1 MLNRVMIIG
10 RLGRVLFGWLN
21 LGVNSLE
28 SKNVDALIASL
39 EDEKS
44 KAEQEIYER
53 LVAVKTTVNNM
64 TKNVKSLKQKVQV
77 LNERAILA
85 LKNGKESLAA
95 EFSLQYE
102 NTKAQ
107 LDMAEKALEEATAT
121 YDKLISN
128 QRAVLNSYDSRI
140 EQIKLKA
147 ASAAMKED
155 LAALKDIANISGKND
170 FNGMLADVDK
180 ILEKKDSKA
189 DASIEVS
196 GTLNDTKDEMNE
208 FIESVSKEDALARL
222 KARVAES

>member
-1 MLNRVMIIG
+1 MRIIG

-121 YDKLISN
+121 YHKLISN
-128 QRAVLNSYDSRI
+128 QRVVLNSYDSRI

-155 LAALKDIANISGKND
+155 LAVLKDIANISGKND

>member
-1 MLNRVMIIG
+1 MRIIG

-128 QRAVLNSYDSRI
+128 QRVVLNSYDSRI

-222 KARVAES
+222 KVRVAES

>member
-1 MLNRVMIIG
+1 MRIIG

-53 LVAVKTTVNNM
+53 LIAVKTIVNNM

-128 QRAVLNSYDSRI
+128 QRVVLNSYDSRI

>member
-1 MLNRVMIIG
+1 MKIIG
-10 RLGRVLFGWLN
+10 RLWRVLFGWLN

-28 SKNVDALIASL
+28 SKNIDALIASL

-44 KAEQEIYER
+44 KAEQEIYDR

-64 TKNVKSLKQKVQV
+64 NKNVKSLKQKVQL

-85 LKNGKESLAA
+85 LNNGKENLAA

-102 NTKAQ
+102 NTKTQ
-107 LDMAEKALEEATAT
+107 LEMAEKALAEATET

-128 QRAVLNSYDSRI
+128 QKAILGSFDSRI
-140 EQIKLKA
+140 NQIKLKA

-155 LAALKDIANISGKND
+155 LAAMKDIANLSGNND
-170 FNGMLADVDK
+170 FKGMLDDVDK

-189 DASIEVS
+189 EAAIEV
-196 GTLNDTKDEMNE
+196 GDTLNDTKDEMTT
-208 FIESVSKEDALARL
+208 FIETVSKEDALQRL
-222 KARVAES
+222 KARVANA

>member
-1 MLNRVMIIG
+1 MRIIG
-10 RLGRVLFGWLN
+10 HLGRVLFGWLN

-53 LVAVKTTVNNM
+53 LIAVKTTVNNM

-95 EFSLQYE
+95 EFSLRYE
-102 NTKAQ
+102 NTKTQ

-128 QRAVLNSYDSRI
+128 QRVILNSYDSRI

>member
-1 MLNRVMIIG
+1 MRIIG

-77 LNERAILA
+77 LNERAILV

-128 QRAVLNSYDSRI
+128 QRVVLNSYDSRI

>member
-1 MLNRVMIIG
+1 M
-10 RLGRVLFGWLN
+10 FGWLN

-53 LVAVKTTVNNM
+53 LIAVKTTVNNM

-170 FNGMLADVDK
+170 FNGMLADIDK

>member
-1 MLNRVMIIG
+1 MRIIG

-53 LVAVKTTVNNM
+53 LIAVKTTVNNM

-170 FNGMLADVDK
+170 FNGILADIDK

>member
-1 MLNRVMIIG
+1 MRIIG

-208 FIESVSKEDALARL
+208 FIESVSKEDALAHL

>member
-1 MLNRVMIIG
+1 MRIIG

-128 QRAVLNSYDSRI
+128 QRVVLNSYDSRI

-208 FIESVSKEDALARL
+208 FIESISKEDALARL

>member
-1 MLNRVMIIG
+1 MRIIG

-53 LVAVKTTVNNM
+53 LIAVKTTVNNM

-77 LNERAILA
+77 LNKRAILA

-170 FNGMLADVDK
+170 FNGMLADIDK

>member
-1 MLNRVMIIG
+1 MRIIG

-128 QRAVLNSYDSRI
+128 QRVVLNSYDSRI

>member
-1 MLNRVMIIG
+1 MRIIG

-102 NTKAQ
+102 NTKTQ

-128 QRAVLNSYDSRI
+128 QRVVLNSYDSRI

>member
-1 MLNRVMIIG
+1 MRIIG

-28 SKNVDALIASL
+28 SKNVDALIVSL

-155 LAALKDIANISGKND
+155 LAVLKDIANISGKND

-189 DASIEVS
+189 NASIEVS

>member
-1 MLNRVMIIG
+1 MRIIG

-128 QRAVLNSYDSRI
+128 QRVVLNSYDSRI

-147 ASAAMKED
+147 ASAAIKED

>member
-1 MLNRVMIIG
+1 MRIIG

-53 LVAVKTTVNNM
+53 LIAVKTTVNNM

-85 LKNGKESLAA
+85 LKNGKESPAA

-170 FNGMLADVDK
+170 FNGMLADIDK

>member
-1 MLNRVMIIG
+1 MRIIG

-64 TKNVKSLKQKVQV
+64 TKNVKGLKQKVQV

-128 QRAVLNSYDSRI
+128 QRVVLNSYDSRI

>member
-1 MLNRVMIIG
+1 MDVW
-10 RLGRVLFGWLN
+10 GRVLFGWLN

-53 LVAVKTTVNNM
+53 LIAVKTTVNNM

-170 FNGMLADVDK
+170 FNGMLADIDK

>member
-1 MLNRVMIIG
+1 MDVW
-10 RLGRVLFGWLN
+10 GRVLFGWLN

-53 LVAVKTTVNNM
+53 LIAVKTTVNNM

-170 FNGMLADVDK
+170 FNRMLADIDK

>member
-1 MLNRVMIIG
+1 MRIIG

-128 QRAVLNSYDSRI
+128 QRVVLNSYDSRI

-147 ASAAMKED
+147 ASATMKED

>member
-1 MLNRVMIIG
+1 MRIIG

-107 LDMAEKALEEATAT
+107 LDMAEKALEEVTAT

-128 QRAVLNSYDSRI
+128 QRVVLNSYDSRI

>member
-1 MLNRVMIIG
+1 MRIIG

-147 ASAAMKED
+147 AYAAMKED

>member
-1 MLNRVMIIG
+1 MRIIG

-28 SKNVDALIASL
+28 SKNIDALIASL

-64 TKNVKSLKQKVQV
+64 TKNVKSLKQKVQI

-222 KARVAES
+222 KARIAES

>member
-1 MLNRVMIIG
+1 MRIIG
-10 RLGRVLFGWLN
+10 RLGRVLIGWLN

-44 KAEQEIYER
+44 KAEQETYER

-170 FNGMLADVDK
+170 FNGMMADIDK

>member
-1 MLNRVMIIG
+1 MRIIG

-53 LVAVKTTVNNM
+53 LIAVKTTVNNM

-147 ASAAMKED
+147 ASAAIKED

-170 FNGMLADVDK
+170 FNGMLADIDK

>member
-1 MLNRVMIIG
+1 MRIIG

-128 QRAVLNSYDSRI
+128 QRVVLNSYDSRI

-170 FNGMLADVDK
+170 FNGMLAYVDK

>member
-1 MLNRVMIIG
+1 MRIIG

-44 KAEQEIYER
+44 KAKQEIYER
-53 LVAVKTTVNNM
+53 LIAVKTTVNNM

-170 FNGMLADVDK
+170 FNGMSADIDK

-208 FIESVSKEDALARL
+208 FIESISKEDALARL

>member
-1 MLNRVMIIG
+1 MKIIG

-64 TKNVKSLKQKVQV
+64 TKNVKSLKQKVQI

-128 QRAVLNSYDSRI
+128 QRVVLNSYDSRI

>member
-1 MLNRVMIIG
+1 MRIIG

-53 LVAVKTTVNNM
+53 LIAVKTTVNNM

-102 NTKAQ
+102 NTKAR

-170 FNGMLADVDK
+170 FNGMLADIDK

>member
-1 MLNRVMIIG
+1 MRIIG

-128 QRAVLNSYDSRI
+128 QRVVLNSYDSRI

-155 LAALKDIANISGKND
+155 LAALKDIANISGKNN

>member
-1 MLNRVMIIG
+1 MRIIG

-128 QRAVLNSYDSRI
+128 QRVVLNSYDSRI

-170 FNGMLADVDK
+170 FNGMLVDVDK

>member
-1 MLNRVMIIG
+1 MRIIG

-39 EDEKS
+39 EDEKG

-53 LVAVKTTVNNM
+53 LIAVKTTVNNM

-170 FNGMLADVDK
+170 FNGMLADIDK

>member
-1 MLNRVMIIG
+1 MRIIG

-107 LDMAEKALEEATAT
+107 LDMAEKALEEAIAT

-128 QRAVLNSYDSRI
+128 QRVVLNSYDSRI

>member
-1 MLNRVMIIG
+1 MRIIG

-128 QRAVLNSYDSRI
+128 QRVVLNSYDSRI
-140 EQIKLKA
+140 EQIKLKT

>member
-1 MLNRVMIIG
+1 MRIIG

-44 KAEQEIYER
+44 KVEQEIYER

-128 QRAVLNSYDSRI
+128 QRVVLNSYDSRI

>member
-1 MLNRVMIIG
+1 MP
-10 RLGRVLFGWLN
+10 
-21 LGVNSLE
+21 
-28 SKNVDALIASL
+28 LIASL

-128 QRAVLNSYDSRI
+128 QRVVLNSYDSRI

>member
-1 MLNRVMIIG
+1 MKIIG
-10 RLGRVLFGWLN
+10 RLGRVLFGQLN

-28 SKNVDALIASL
+28 SKNVDALIVSL

-64 TKNVKSLKQKVQV
+64 TKNVKSLKQKVQI

-102 NTKAQ
+102 NTKTQ

-128 QRAVLNSYDSRI
+128 QRVILNSYDSRI

-208 FIESVSKEDALARL
+208 FIESISKEDALARL

>member
-1 MLNRVMIIG
+1 MRIIG

-53 LVAVKTTVNNM
+53 LIAVKTTVNNM

-77 LNERAILA
+77 LNERAILV

-170 FNGMLADVDK
+170 FNGMLADIDK